1 MKYFLL
7 LTFLLFSCKT
17 SKNIQKEKFD
27 SIALSIILNKHY
39 HFVDS
44 SKHSTSDSNYL
55 KITITKFNYDS
66 ALKTSYKTEEKIIE
80 KGKVTKEN
88 NFNHVKIDSSKYIK
102 KDSSSIKEE
111 MSTKKVDSKVSGF
124 NYLLLLI
131 PIGLLA
137 IIWYVK
143 KKL

>member
-1 MKYFLL
+1 MKYLL
-7 LTFLLFSCKT
+7 LLSLLLFSCKT
-17 SKNIQKEKFD
+17 SKNIQKEKSD
-27 SIALSIILNKHY
+27 STVLSIILNKDY

-44 SKHSTSDSNYL
+44 SKHSTSDSNYF

-80 KGKVTKEN
+80 KGKLVKEDKSTYKN
-88 NFNHVKIDSSKYIK
+88 IDSSTYLK

-111 MSTKKVDSKVSGF
+111 EITKKVDNKVSGF
-124 NYLLLLI
+124 NYFLLLI
-131 PIGLLA
+131 PFGLLA
-137 IIWYVK
+137 IVWYVK